1 MSSSLFF
8 QPERHNYATST
19 PQNGPYGPRTTRR
32 TKRLSPCAT
41 TMPRVGVEPTWA
53 EALGVLSPLRLPFR
67 HPGVMLQKLED
78 PCRVSTTWM
87 LSR

>member
-1 MSSSLFF
+1 
-8 QPERHNYATST
+8 
-19 PQNGPYGPRTTRR
+19 
-32 TKRLSPCAT
+32 
-41 TMPRVGVEPTWA
+41 MPGVGVEPTWA

-67 HPGVMLQKLED
+67 HPGVMLQKLEK